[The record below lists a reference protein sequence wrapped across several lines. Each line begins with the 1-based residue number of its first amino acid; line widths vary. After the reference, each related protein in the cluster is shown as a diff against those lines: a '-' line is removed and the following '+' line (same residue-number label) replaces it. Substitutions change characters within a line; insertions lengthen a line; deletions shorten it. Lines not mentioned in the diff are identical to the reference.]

1 MILKLLLS
9 ILVLFIIPE
18 LLGLLICRFIK
29 KEKNDIIFAFVVGY
43 LMEFAICQIL
53 AVPMI
58 LYEVSFKILLN
69 SYIVIISILSV
80 LSFFINIIRIKDI
93 TNNFIKSL
101 KETPKFLAL
110 ITLILIGIQVYGFIG
125 YAHIDDDDAIYVGT
139 ATTILQTDTLYKY
152 SANTG
157 AENGEQLHLRYR
169 LGPFPVYTAII
180 SKMIRIHP
188 AIVAHLVFP
197 CIFVPI
203 VYMIYGL
210 IGNELFKKDKKQTLL
225 FLIILNFL
233 FIWGNY
239 SARTN
244 FTFLLFRIWQGKA
257 VLANIIIPVIW
268 LLLLKAEDNDFKFI
282 NFLLLFIANLAG
294 DFTTTMGIALVP
306 ITVMVVA
313 FVLEIYKF
321 NFRNGILKTIKNLSL
336 CLASC
341 IPSIVYGITYFV
353 KG

>member
-1 MILKLLLS
+1 MILKFLLS
-9 ILVLFIIPE
+9 VLVLFIIPE
-18 LLGLLICRFIK
+18 LIGLFICRFIK
-29 KEKNDIIFAFVVGY
+29 KEKNNIIFSFVLGY
-43 LMEFAICQIL
+43 LIEFAIAQVL
-53 AVPMI
+53 SVPMI
-58 LYEVSFKILLN
+58 LYGVSFSVLLN
-69 SYIVIISILSV
+69 TYIVIISVLSL

-93 TNNFIKSL
+93 INNSIKSL
-101 KETPKFLAL
+101 KQIPKFLAL
-110 ITLILIGIQVYGFIG
+110 ITLILVGIQVYAFAC

-139 ATTILQTDTLYKY
+139 ATTILETDTLYKY

-157 AENGEQLHLRYR
+157 SENGEQLHLRYR
-169 LGPFPVYTAII
+169 LGPFPIYTAII
-180 SKMIRIHP
+180 SKMIHIHP
-188 AIVAHLVFP
+188 AIVAHFVFP

-210 IGNELFKKDKKQTLL
+210 IGNELFKKDKKQVFL

-257 VLANIIIPVIW
+257 VLANIIIPVTW
-268 LLLLKAEDNDFKFI
+268 LLLLKAEDNDFKFV
-282 NFLLLFIANLAG
+282 NFLLLFIVNLAG

-306 ITVMVVA
+306 ITVMVVG
-313 FVLEIYKF
+313 FVLEMSKF
-321 NFRNGILKTIKNLSL
+321 SFKNGILKPIKNLGI

>member
-1 MILKLLLS
+1 MILKILLS

-29 KEKNDIIFAFVVGY
+29 KEKNNIIFAFVIGY
-43 LMEFAICQIL
+43 LLEFAIGQIL

-58 LYEVSFKILLN
+58 LYEVSFSALFN
-69 SYIVIISILSV
+69 TYVIIISV
-80 LSFFINIIRIKDI
+80 LSIISFLINIIRIKEI
-93 TNNFIKSL
+93 IKNIIQGI

-110 ITLILIGIQVYGFIG
+110 ITVILVGIQVYAFIG

-139 ATTILQTDTLYKY
+139 STTILETDTLYKY

-157 AENGEQLHLRYR
+157 SENGEQLHLRYR

-180 SKMIRIHP
+180 SKMINIHP

-210 IGNELFKKDKKQTLL
+210 IGDELFKKDKKQIFQ
-225 FLIILNFL
+225 FLIILNFV

-257 VLANIIIPVIW
+257 VLANIIIPTAW
-268 LLLLKAEDNDFKFI
+268 LLLLKVEDNKFKLA
-282 NFLLLFIANLAG
+282 NFLLLFILNLAG
-294 DFTTTMGIALVP
+294 TFTTTMGIALVP
-306 ITVMVVA
+306 ITVMVIS
-313 FVLEIYKF
+313 FVLEMSRF
-321 NFRNGILKTIKNLSL
+321 NFKNGILKTIKNLGI
-336 CLASC
+336 CLLSC
-341 IPSIVYGITYFV
+341 MPSIVYGITYFV